1 MQKDI
6 LLSIIFRLELNEFMS
21 KENLSNIDKLWTRIQ
36 SRKRA
41 SPSESYTAQLL
52 ESGEKFCADKLLEE
66 TQEVCEAVKGKSK
79 DDVTYESA
87 DLLYHL
93 LVLWEALGISPDD
106 VYNELTKRESTSG
119 IKEKQ
124 WRSNV

>member
-1 MQKDI
+1 
-6 LLSIIFRLELNEFMS
+6 MS
-21 KENLSNIDKLWTRIQ
+21 KENLSNIDKLWARIQ
-36 SRKRA
+36 SRKGA

-52 ESGEKFCADKLLEE
+52 ESGEKFCADKVLEE
-66 TQEVCEAVKGKSK
+66 AQEVREAVKGKSK
-79 DDVTYESA
+79 EDVTYESA

-106 VYNELTKRESTSG
+106 VYDELKKRESTSG

-124 WRSNV
+124 GRSNA

>member
-1 MQKDI
+1 M
-6 LLSIIFRLELNEFMS
+6 NYMS
-21 KENLSNIDKLWTRIQ
+21 KENLSNIDKLWARIQ
-36 SRKRA
+36 SRKEA

-52 ESGEKFCADKLLEE
+52 ESGEKFCADKVLEE
-66 TQEVCEAVKGKSK
+66 AQEVREAVKGKSK
-79 DDVTYESA
+79 EDVAYESA

-106 VYNELTKRESTSG
+106 VYDELKKRESTSG

-124 WRSNV
+124 GRSNA